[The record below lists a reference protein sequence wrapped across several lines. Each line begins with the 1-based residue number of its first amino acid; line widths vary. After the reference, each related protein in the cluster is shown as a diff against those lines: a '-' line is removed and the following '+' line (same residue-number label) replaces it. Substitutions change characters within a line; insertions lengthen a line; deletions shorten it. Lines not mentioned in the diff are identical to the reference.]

1 MNRQDLQQRIQ
12 GVLVTTPTPMDKTGK
27 IDYGRISEVTQ
38 WWVEQGLGTN
48 TAPLKVCAAGGE
60 GPSMTDEE
68 WEGVIRTS
76 VNAAPDA
83 NFMAA
88 VKTKSST
95 YLAIEDAK
103 KARDLGIVG
112 LQVDLPFFN
121 HPNQDDYVR
130 FFTDLSDGVDDVGIM
145 IYNTFWW
152 GCPGITPETMM
163 RLKDAENIVA
173 LKYSAPPDREYE
185 EMKQYSHIFNVI
197 NNGGKPVLCHQLGG
211 RGYIT
216 SDATAYAPHEL
227 KVWELMEAGKY
238 DEAQAEI
245 DRVNGRLGVWRTKV
259 KEESGGYQHLK
270 AYMKVVGQDC
280 GETRE
285 PSHWV
290 SDKLMDELREI
301 FRGLGWPVKG

>member
-27 IDYGRISEVTQ
+27 IDYGRITEVTQ

-112 LQVDLPFFN
+112 LQVDLPF
-121 HPNQDDYVR
+121 
-130 FFTDLSDGVDDVGIM
+130 
-145 IYNTFWW
+145 
-152 GCPGITPETMM
+152 
-163 RLKDAENIVA
+163 
-173 LKYSAPPDREYE
+173 
-185 EMKQYSHIFNVI
+185 
-197 NNGGKPVLCHQLGG
+197 
-211 RGYIT
+211 
-216 SDATAYAPHEL
+216 
-227 KVWELMEAGKY
+227 
-238 DEAQAEI
+238 
-245 DRVNGRLGVWRTKV
+245 VNLPYFEG
-259 KEESGGYQHLK
+259 
-270 AYMKVVGQDC
+270 
-280 GETRE
+280 
-285 PSHWV
+285 
-290 SDKLMDELREI
+290 
-301 FRGLGWPVKG
+301 